1 VTETTTV
8 QLAQAPDGAADGGG
22 GLFGSPFILLIA
34 MLLLM
39 YALIIRPQQRQQKEH
54 KQMVSAVERGDTIV
68 TNGGIHGKV
77 TGIADEVLTVEIAD
91 RVRIKVNRSAI
102 ATRTS
107 TEKKPADKKE
117 AKS

>member
-1 VTETTTV
+1 MTETTTV
-8 QLAQAPDGAADGGG
+8 QLAQAPDGASDGVG

-54 KQMVSAVERGDTIV
+54 KQMVSAVERGDMVV

-77 TGIADEVLTVEIAD
+77 TGVSDDILTVEIAD
-91 RVRIKVNRSAI
+91 RVRVKMNRSAV